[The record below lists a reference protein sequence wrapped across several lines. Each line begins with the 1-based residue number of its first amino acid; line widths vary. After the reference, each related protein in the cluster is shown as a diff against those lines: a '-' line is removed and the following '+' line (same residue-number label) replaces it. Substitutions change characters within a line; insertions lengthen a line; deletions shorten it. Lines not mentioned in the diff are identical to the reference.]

1 MQKNDFCKDSQQ
13 IDEMCN
19 DKIITNSVFPSFFV
33 SHGGPTLIS
42 EKNDYV
48 SYLKQ
53 FQKTIPKPKAIVIFS
68 AHWDSKVQMIGC
80 PKNFETIYD
89 FYGFPDEYYKVKY
102 PAFSDL
108 SLGKEIYS
116 LLANNGIDSK
126 LDESRGLDHG
136 AWTPLYLMFP
146 NPDFPII
153 SMSINSN
160 SPLEYLYKV
169 GKALEPL
176 RSQGILI
183 LASGALLHNL
193 GKIDIYATKPTI
205 AAKSFEEWMQKQI
218 LSWNLENICLYDKK
232 GPYAREA
239 VGYGQDHFVPL
250 LYAMG
255 TGDSYK
261 KVKLIYQEY
270 VYGAMSYSLY
280 KFD

>member
-1 MQKNDFCKDSQQ
+1 MQKKNEFCKDNEIKNNS
-13 IDEMCN
+13 CN
-19 DKIITNSVFPSFFV
+19 DNSAFPSFFV

-42 EKNDYV
+42 ENNNYV
-48 SYLKQ
+48 NYLKQ
-53 FQKTIPKPKAIVIFS
+53 FQNTISKPKAIVIFS

-102 PAFSDL
+102 PAYSDL
-108 SLGKEIYS
+108 SLGKEIYN

-126 LDESRGLDHG
+126 IDESRGLDHG

-146 NPDFPII
+146 NPDIPIV
-153 SMSINSN
+153 SMSINSDA
-160 SPLEYLYKV
+160 PLDNLYKV

-176 RSQGILI
+176 KKQGVLI

-193 GKIDIYATKPTI
+193 KKIDFYAVKPTNV
-205 AAKSFEEWMQKQI
+205 AKQFEEWMQKQI
-218 LSWNLENICLYDKK
+218 LSWNTEEIFLYEKK
-232 GPYAREA
+232 APYSKEA

-255 TGDSYK
+255 TGDSSK
-261 KVKLIYQEY
+261 KVYLMHQEY
-270 VYGAMSYSLY
+270 IYGAMSYSLY
-280 KFD
+280 RFD